1 MQAETQSMTHGTEE
15 STKIRAAIASAR
27 GLQDKKHWE
36 ASSAASMKHLWLTD
50 CDSLHSHLINPVS
63 VSVEDKRLETELEA
77 LRQDLWEDLAGD
89 PKDNLSVD
97 DPDRVRWIDTSAMVA
112 DPLTKRMKA
121 DRLVETLATGMLS
134 LEPTPEAILAKMA
147 KQKARRKSDDNVGEV
162 EEMDSYRL
170 VEEVQSQEKDSTE
183 SQEKIST
190 KGQMKAKAAKKKR
203 AKVMVSPPNEAGVV
217 HVKSHESSAPRRL

>member
-1 MQAETQSMTHGTEE
+1 MTHGTEE
-15 STKIRAAIASAR
+15 GVKIRAAIADAR

-147 KQKARRKSDDNVGEV
+147 KQKARRKVEDNVGEV
-162 EEMDSYRL
+162 EEMDSYRPL
-170 VEEVQSQEKDSTE
+170 AEVQSQVKDSTQ

-190 KGQMKAKAAKKKR
+190 KGQAKAKAMTKRRVKVSLPNKAKGG
-203 AKVMVSPPNEAGVV
+203 A
-217 HVKSHESSAPRRL
+217 